1 MSERPTNPAIATP
14 PWEALRLRLLGQADR
29 LEQGG
34 QAQAAR
40 ELRGL
45 VEVWWEEQ
53 QAWAASLARVLGV
66 HHDINNALVG
76 VRGNAQLMLM
86 GSAGQQ
92 PGIKERLEVV
102 LRESGRIKE
111 AASRLHELKAV
122 IAGGARDGGPG
133 PAARAA

>member
-1 MSERPTNPAIATP
+1 MSEHPGNTAIATP
-14 PWEALRLRLLGQADR
+14 PWEALRLRLLELADD
-29 LEQGG
+29 LEQRGE
-34 QAQAAR
+34 AQAAR

-45 VEVWWEEQ
+45 IGVWWEEQ
-53 QAWAASLARVLGV
+53 RAWTASLARLLGV

-86 GSAGQQ
+86 GPAGQQ

-102 LRESGRIKE
+102 LRESGRIKT
-111 AASRLHELKAV
+111 AASRLHELKAA
-122 IAGGARDGGPG
+122 IAGSARGGGPG